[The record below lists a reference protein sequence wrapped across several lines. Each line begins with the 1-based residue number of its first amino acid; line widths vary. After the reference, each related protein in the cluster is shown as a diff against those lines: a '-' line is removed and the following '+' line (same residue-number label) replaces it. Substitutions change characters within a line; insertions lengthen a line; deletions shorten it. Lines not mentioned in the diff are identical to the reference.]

1 MFCPRHLA
9 GIVAG
14 FLLHWRLLP
23 LELVQPCVLIPALL
37 LALQPRPVGDGVV
50 ERDWRLWNLLV
61 AFIAV
66 TFIIG
71 YHWSLVLPMVLETW
85 LLYNSLKTGLG
96 WRDVA
101 IACIL
106 TILTDS
112 MTLAAWLVYQDLYG
126 TDQFGYITMLGRI
139 GLQGLVFSLAC
150 KSRQQDDDD
159 AAFRTVLT
167 TSVNSA
173 THLGEIVFESTEEQ
187 STNADRNGRTAFHLD
202 SLSESAV

>member
-1 MFCPRHLA
+1 
-9 GIVAG
+9 
-14 FLLHWRLLP
+14 
-23 LELVQPCVLIPALL
+23 
-37 LALQPRPVGDGVV
+37 
-50 ERDWRLWNLLV
+50 
-61 AFIAV
+61 
-66 TFIIG
+66 
-71 YHWSLVLPMVLETW
+71 
-85 LLYNSLKTGLG
+85 
-96 WRDVA
+96 
-101 IACIL
+101 
-106 TILTDS
+106 